1 MNDINKVQINIKEQG
16 SVSILSLLVMMLLL
30 AIGGAMITVSSAE
43 VRTAAGFRDGVAAQY
58 VAEAGAK
65 RALYELS
72 TNNGSLSAAITDQ
85 PIGPSLPGTYTVS
98 IEQQGINRVIT
109 ATGKVNNATRQVVME
124 VIPETPYDFVIYSG
138 NDLTL
143 GLNSING
150 SVGSNGNINFTAL
163 TWVYGDAIAHG
174 KVTHP
179 RFDFNYIRGKE
190 VSNAPALAIPSF
202 SKATFQKNGYAP
214 TISGGE
220 WQGPGNLNNNIY
232 FYDGDLEIS
241 SDITGPGIIYAT
253 GTITTHGH
261 GIFFLSTTNIS
272 NNVILISEKNI
283 IALLNVS
290 IDNSALVAKN
300 DITFAISDFNGS
312 AVAGG
317 TISTPLNFM
326 AHPSSKSNWNV
337 TKNPFIPQPTLWQP
351 ERVKVGYWDNQK
363 LN

>member
-1 MNDINKVQINIKEQG
+1 MKDIKKSQLNKNEQG

-30 AIGGAMITVSSAE
+30 AIGGAMVTVSSAE

-58 VAEAGAK
+58 AAEAGAK

-72 TNNGSLSAAITDQ
+72 TNNGALPAAITDQ
-85 PIGPSLPGTYTVS
+85 PIGPNLPGTYTVS
-98 IEQQGINRVIT
+98 IEQQGINRIIT

-124 VIPETPYDFVIYSG
+124 VIPETPYDFAIYS
-138 NDLTL
+138 NDDLTL

-179 RFDFNYIRGKE
+179 KFDLNYIRGKE
-190 VSNAPALAIPSF
+190 VSNAPALAIPAFTKDIFESNGKIPTV
-202 SKATFQKNGYAP
+202 SKGQ
-214 TISGGE
+214 
-220 WQGPGNLNNNIY
+220 WQGPGDLNNNIY
-232 FYDGDLEIS
+232 FYNGDLNIS
-241 SDITGPGIIYAT
+241 LSRISGPGIIYAT
-253 GTITTHGH
+253 GTIDIAWGAH
-261 GIFFLSTTNIS
+261 LSDNI
-272 NNVILISEKNI
+272 ILISEKDI
-283 IALLNVS
+283 SVELFTSV
-290 IDNSALVAKN
+290 DNSALVARN
-300 DITFAISDFNGS
+300 DITFFISDFNGS

-317 TISTPLNFM
+317 KISTPLNFL
-326 AHPSSKSNWNV
+326 AHPSKANWNV
-337 TKNPFIPQPTLWQP
+337 PKNPYIPQPPLWQP